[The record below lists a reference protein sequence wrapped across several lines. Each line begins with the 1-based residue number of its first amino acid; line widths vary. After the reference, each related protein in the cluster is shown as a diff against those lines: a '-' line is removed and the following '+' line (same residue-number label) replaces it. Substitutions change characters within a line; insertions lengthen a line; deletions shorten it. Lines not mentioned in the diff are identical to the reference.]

1 MELNKFILLLLISSP
16 LLSFSAEAICVPRN
30 ASNPEATRPAVVLG
44 TASSFSSAAP
54 TQAPSPPPVPSP
66 SPPVS
71 REPSPSIL
79 PSPSNSY
86 ALTKICGFTDHPAEC
101 IAAISPF
108 LTGKTDPISVLK
120 LGMQALHQIFEEAI
134 AVATK
139 LNKDPSS
146 SAVVKDSLDT
156 CLDSFD
162 SGMSD
167 LEDALL
173 AISSHD
179 IGRLSTLLSATIT
192 YPDTCEEAFSEQ
204 PGLDSP
210 LKEMDRK
217 LTTMASINLA
227 ISASLHWS

>member
-30 ASNPEATRPAVVLG
+30 ASNHEATRPAVVLG

-54 TQAPSPPPVPSP
+54 TQAP

-192 YPDTCEEAFSEQ
+192 YPDTCEDAFSEQ
-204 PGLDSP
+204 PGLVSP
-210 LKEMDRK
+210 LKEMNRK

-227 ISASLHWS
+227 ISASLHWI

>member
-30 ASNPEATRPAVVLG
+30 ASNHEATRPAVVLG
-44 TASSFSSAAP
+44 RASSFS
-54 TQAPSPPPVPSP
+54 SPPPVPSP

-120 LGMQALHQIFEEAI
+120 LGMQALHQIFEEAT

-192 YPDTCEEAFSEQ
+192 YPDTCEDAFSEQ
-204 PGLDSP
+204 PGLVSP
-210 LKEMDRK
+210 LKEMNRK

-227 ISASLHWS
+227 ISASLHWI

>member
-44 TASSFSSAAP
+44 KASSFSSAAP

-86 ALTKICGFTDHPAEC
+86 ALTKICGFTDHPAE
-101 IAAISPF
+101 S
-108 LTGKTDPISVLK
+108 
-120 LGMQALHQIFEEAI
+120 LHQIFEEAI

-162 SGMSD
+162 SGVSD
-167 LEDALL
+167 LEDALQ
-173 AISSHD
+173 AIFSHD

-204 PGLDSP
+204 PGLVSP
-210 LKEMDRK
+210 LKEMNRK

-227 ISASLHWS
+227 ISASLHWI